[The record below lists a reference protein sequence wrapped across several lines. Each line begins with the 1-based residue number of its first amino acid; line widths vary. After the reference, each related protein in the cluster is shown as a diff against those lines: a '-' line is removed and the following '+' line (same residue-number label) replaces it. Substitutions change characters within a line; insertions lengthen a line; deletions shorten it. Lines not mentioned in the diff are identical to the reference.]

1 VNTPPGPVPAAYP
14 RRVKARFP
22 LFAALGV
29 LFILVQDAL
38 ARQGAVQA
46 GVTVLIA
53 ALAALMLVLPRP
65 ERVGPRAV
73 RVPLPLVLFV
83 AFAAVRLASVP
94 SKQGLQNMLVWFLF
108 PAAMALVARRTS
120 DGTPALVYR
129 WWKPATLFAATV
141 YGALVLVHQTGYAG
155 TVYSARGM
163 GWILLIA
170 MSFVVGAQMWK
181 SSVLSWPVWYLVVI
195 IGTTLTRSAS
205 FLALLSAT
213 GIAVLSR
220 RGRVTFLRFAALLG
234 VMGLVGYLAVTQISV
249 VRDRFTVGDQAVKF
263 QGTGLNTSGRL
274 QLWSAT
280 WHAIPEHPWIGH
292 GPGQAQYFIGRRFI
306 TIDHPHNEYL
316 RLLYDTGWIGLVLWS
331 LGMLLL
337 LRGCWRRTR
346 RATNPVRRG
355 VHLAGVLAILDFL
368 LGSVTDNLTVGVAFV
383 LICATVVGMSLGLPE
398 DPSGDGARDPQ
409 DEAGTSVPT
418 PAGRWTSAPP
428 AGS

>member
-1 VNTPPGPVPAAYP
+1 M
-14 RRVKARFP
+14 KDRFP

-398 DPSGDGARDPQ
+398 DPSGDGAGDPQ
-409 DEAGTSVPT
+409 DKTGTSVPT
-418 PAGRWTSAPP
+418 PAGRWTSAPSS
-428 AGS
+428 GS